1 MEPSIF
7 FYVELEGEDLDILPL
22 YELFSKYSCY
32 GSHAGDTYYT
42 YDADGTKHA
51 HTRTKPYFQARL
63 EYQSPT
69 ENPLNDVACAFL
81 NMFCYEGAPI
91 LPLIEKQ
98 QVKIWC
104 SVSSPALQ
112 MAMALTARTMS
123 RLAALGLDMGVTV
136 VQQGKIKPRT

>member
-42 YDADGTKHA
+42 YGDDGVR
-51 HTRTKPYFQARL
+51 HTRTRTQPYFQARL
-63 EYQSPT
+63 EYQAPT
-69 ENPLNDVACAFL
+69 DNPINDVACAFL
-81 NMFCYEGAPI
+81 NMFCYDGAPL
-91 LPLIEKQ
+91 LPLIEKK

-104 SVSSPALQ
+104 SVAGAEPQ
-112 MAMALTARTMS
+112 DAMEPSERTRE
-123 RLAALGLDMGVTV
+123 RLAALGLDMGVKIV
-136 VQQGKIKPRT
+136 RQGRIHPRT

>member
-69 ENPLNDVACAFL
+69 ETRSTMWRVRSSTCSAMKAHR
-81 NMFCYEGAPI
+81 FC
-91 LPLIEKQ
+91 
-98 QVKIWC
+98 
-104 SVSSPALQ
+104 
-112 MAMALTARTMS
+112 R
-123 RLAALGLDMGVTV
+123 
-136 VQQGKIKPRT
+136 

>member
-7 FYVELEGEDLDILPL
+7 FYVELEGQDLDILPL

-42 YDADGTKHA
+42 YDEDGTKHA
-51 HTRTKPYFQARL
+51 CTRTQPYFQARL

-69 ENPLNDVACAFL
+69 ENPFNDVACAFL
-81 NMFCYEGAPI
+81 NMFCYEGAPL
-91 LPLIEKQ
+91 LPLIKKQ

-104 SVSSPALQ
+104 SVADPEPQYTMELSD
-112 MAMALTARTMS
+112 RTRE
-123 RLAALGLDMGVTV
+123 RLADLGLDMGVTV
-136 VQQGKIKPRT
+136 VRKGRIRPRT